1 MTPSPLEPP
10 PALLCHV
17 TLLVHAVLTLQGGA
31 GLQAEGGGGG
41 GATAEQP
48 GAEAATDGEGDE
60 AQGGQEQGGD
70 QVVHFFLIT
79 VHVWIRDAILFW
91 GLYTC
96 IGMKGRGHGGCSLG
110 SIKVG
115 LWQNQGLFLRGW
127 RSGVSMVAYRRPR

>member
-48 GAEAATDGEGDE
+48 GAEAAADGEGDE

-70 QVVHFFLIT
+70 QVVHFILIT
-79 VHVWIRDAILFW
+79 VPVHIWIRDAILFW

-96 IGMKGRGHGGCSLG
+96 IIAAKNVLPFY
-110 SIKVG
+110 
-115 LWQNQGLFLRGW
+115 LLQ
-127 RSGVSMVAYRRPR
+127 